1 MSWTLL
7 GYERRTA
14 SILLIALLVPLHA
27 QQIPPWKDPS
37 PHTTM
42 FVPVEKSVRLEVLD
56 WGGSG
61 RPVVLLAGA
70 GDTAHVFEGF
80 APKLAADCHVYGITR
95 RGFGAS
101 GYAPSDDMSKRLGED
116 VLTVID
122 ALNIRRPVLIGHS
135 IGGAELSW
143 VANNHPNRVAGLVY
157 LDAGYSYA
165 FDDGKVESVTELH
178 RFTHLPPPPDSS
190 DLASFSALAK
200 YYERINGF
208 PFPEAELH
216 QERNMNPDGTV
227 GAQRQFPGYAVTTKL
242 IATPSKYS
250 AIPVP
255 ALLIFANPH
264 TVSAWVEHST
274 DPAVRSEARTYSTA
288 MESLVTKQE
297 NAVKDRIPGAH
308 VVTIPY
314 ANHYVYLSNE
324 ADVLREVKAFFGTLQ
339 LQSPDERAK

>member
-1 MSWTLL
+1 MSLAAHR
-7 GYERRTA
+7 YERRTA
-14 SILLIALLVPLHA
+14 SILLIALVVPLYA
-27 QQIPPWKDPS
+27 QQPPPWKDPS
-37 PHTTM
+37 AHTTR
-42 FVPVEKSVRLEVLD
+42 FVPVEKGVRLEVLD

-70 GDTAHVFEGF
+70 GDTAHVFDGF
-80 APKLAADCHVYGITR
+80 APKLSAHYHVYGITR

-122 ALNIRRPVLIGHS
+122 SLNLRRPALIGHS

-143 VANNHPNRVAGLVY
+143 VANNHPNRVSGLVY

-165 FDDGKVESVTELH
+165 FDDGKVESVTELQH
-178 RFTHLPPPPDSS
+178 FTRLPPPPDSS

-200 YYERINGF
+200 YYEGINGF
-208 PFPEAELH
+208 PFPEAELR

-227 GAQRQFPGYAVTTKL
+227 GPQRQFPGYAAIMKL

-250 AIPVP
+250 AISVP

-274 DPAVRSEARTYSTA
+274 DPSVQSEARSYSA
-288 MESLVTKQE
+288 AVESLVTKQE
-297 NAVKDRIPGAH
+297 NAVKNDIPGAH
-308 VVTIPY
+308 VVTIPH

-324 ADVLREVKAFFGTLQ
+324 ADVLREVKAFFSTLG
-339 LQSPDERAK
+339 LQTPD